1 MNKYRRNENVVE
13 RNIHGA
19 FYLIDIRD
27 NYLDDKCRLYEINE
41 VGDVIWNILDSSSEE
56 ESQIDCIVKYIIDL
70 IVDDVS
76 YYVIK
81 NDVESFIG
89 SISKEGFLRVV

>member
-1 MNKYRRNENVVE
+1 ME

>member
-19 FYLIDIRD
+19 FYLIAIRD